1 MNRLKW
7 IGLLSLVGLLHG
19 CGGSDDP
26 PAPAPAPAPPPAAA
40 PDTGAQFDG
49 PFIAGA
55 QARYVLMTNAASD
68 AGALVNPSQ
77 DASGAFVRMGTHD
90 LSSTANSAARDI
102 SGNAHFALGRWADTS
117 TDRGSYYLV
126 LNSLPSV
133 PTSGAQKVCS
143 DLRTTSMQAASWGAE
158 SSSPNGAA
166 TANAL
171 LRFDASGAHVDLQV
185 TSTIGGHTQVHDL
198 SGTVPPTGTAPT
210 GAFPVPDSYFR
221 SNNPLYTYLGTLVTL
236 GDAGDGDIVLG
247 AIVNVNTATGP
258 YMGSLAMIC
267 R

>member
-55 QARYVLMTNAASD
+55 QARYVLMTNAASN

>member
-55 QARYVLMTNAASD
+55 QARYVLMTNAASN

-133 PTSGAQKVCS
+133 PTSGTQKVCS
-143 DLRTTSMQAASWGAE
+143 DLRTTSMQAASWGTE
-158 SSSPNGAA
+158 SSPNGAA

>member
-26 PAPAPAPAPPPAAA
+26 PAPAPAPPPAAA

-55 QARYVLMTNAASD
+55 QARYVLMTNAASN